1 MLLPLQFP
9 PPSKANG
16 IKIATFC
23 EEFSDYLE
31 KMSCASGNVL
41 IVGDFNIDFMDSSAY
56 EYNKFIN
63 ILDTFDFIQ
72 HIDMPTHSSGH
83 LLDYI
88 ITRKDNSFYPTSLFL
103 TLSPTIGYCMPQLH
117 V

>member
-1 MLLPLQFP
+1 MSRLVHVNSNISSFESIEAVITVCSISIRLVIIYRM

-31 KMSCASGNVL
+31 KMSCARGNVL
-41 IVGDFNIDFMDSSAY
+41 IVGDFNINFKDSSAY

-63 ILDTFDFIQ
+63 ILDTFDFYS
-72 HIDMPTHSSGH
+72 TH
-83 LLDYI
+83 
-88 ITRKDNSFYPTSLFL
+88 
-103 TLSPTIGYCMPQLH
+103 
-117 V
+117 

>member
-1 MLLPLQFP
+1 MELKLLHFVKNSLTIW
-9 PPSKANG
+9 K
-16 IKIATFC
+16 KC
-23 EEFSDYLE
+23 HVLVH
-31 KMSCASGNVL
+31 GNVL

-72 HIDMPTHSSGH
+72 HINMPTHSSGH

-88 ITRKDNSFYPTSLFL
+88 ITSVAATYSVCN
-103 TLSPTIGYCMPQLH
+103 YCYSILQ
-117 V
+117 